1 MSFLT
6 DMFGKTKVDTPAP
19 VASTVSGF
27 SGGGLTGSAGNGT
40 EYTVSPDAMRTAQV
54 GGVSGAFGQLG
65 DLTGGL
71 RSTVTPGFNDL
82 LQTRLQSINDSARKS
97 VGDLR
102 TNLQSRRVLGS
113 SFGQDTLTRADA
125 EFSRQRD
132 QATSDSFLKSLEVN
146 NQLLQQQYSAYAK
159 QYQTGLDE
167 LNLEAGM
174 ASNLSSKAS
183 DIFAANARLTS
194 QLTATAEQFNA
205 KMSNDQATGFG
216 NFVGRVLF
224 PTPTKAA

>member
-6 DMFGKTKVDTPAP
+6 DLFGKTKVDTPAP
-19 VASTVSGF
+19 VVSPISGF
-27 SGGGLTGSAGNGT
+27 KGGGLSGSQSGND
-40 EYTVSPDAMRTAQV
+40 YVVSPDAMRTAQV

-65 DLTGGL
+65 DLTGDL
-71 RSTVTPGFNDL
+71 RSTVGPGFNDL
-82 LQTRLQSINDSARKS
+82 LKTRLQSINDSAHKA

-132 QATSDSFLKSLEVN
+132 AATSDSFLKSLEVN
-146 NQLLQQQYSAYAK
+146 NELLKQQYSAYAK

-167 LNLEAGM
+167 LNLEAST
-174 ASNLSSKAS
+174 ASGLSSKAS
-183 DIFAANARLTS
+183 DIFAQNARLTAS
-194 QLTATAEQFNA
+194 LTSSADQFNA
-205 KMSNDQATGFG
+205 KMSNDQAAGFG
-216 NFVGRVLF
+216 KFA
-224 PTPTKAA
+224 TKLAFGF